1 MFPSNVFPPSCRTTK
16 LFITV
21 LAGMRLLFCV
31 LTIHMV
37 PKGGWCDGC
46 KVTMITLVGFLSCV
60 SAYVIPHVAC
70 NFSGIVTVNTLWI
83 YFPLVFGFLT
93 LANIFLFS
101 VSFHRFQTIGI
112 CNFPW
117 SLVFG
122 INCFFLFNLLFRT
135 LLIFYENLLTLLCR
149 LLIVCVKNSCFFTI
163 HIVRNKLSFHH
174 GIPFIPIGFY

>member
-112 CNFPW
+112 CNFHLFFV
-117 SLVFG
+117 SLPLPT
-122 INCFFLFNLLFRT
+122 FF
-135 LLIFYENLLTLLCR
+135 
-149 LLIVCVKNSCFFTI
+149 
-163 HIVRNKLSFHH
+163 SF
-174 GIPFIPIGFY
+174 PSAFIGSKPSGSVIS